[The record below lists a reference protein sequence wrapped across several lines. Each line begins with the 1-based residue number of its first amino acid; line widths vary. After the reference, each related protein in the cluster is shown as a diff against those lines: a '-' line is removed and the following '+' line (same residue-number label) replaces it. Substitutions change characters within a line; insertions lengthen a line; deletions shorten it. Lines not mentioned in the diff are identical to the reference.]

1 LKYVFKGS
9 LEPSNAVC
17 AIISY
22 NNKILVQK
30 RDIKKNIFFPGHY
43 GLFGGA
49 IEKNENKKKAL
60 QRELLE
66 EIGIK
71 FKMSRFFYLTS
82 INMDFKKIR
91 YKKYD
96 RTVYEIKINKN
107 EKKNLKL
114 GEGLKMLWVNKNVVY
129 FKKKII
135 PYDLFAIWLY
145 LFKNDK

>member
-1 LKYVFKGS
+1 MKYVFKGS

>member
-1 LKYVFKGS
+1 MKYVFKGS

-71 FKMSRFFYLTS
+71 FKTSRFFYLTS
-82 INMDFKKIR
+82 INLDFKKIR

-96 RTVYEIKINKN
+96 RTVYEIKIDKN
-107 EKKNLKL
+107 EKKDLKL